1 MAPES
6 VSFRIT
12 RSAEDLAQTVSALSQ
27 RLVRLEQRLAALELQ
42 AQAVERAD
50 PRELDSL
57 DAVERLL
64 HDCRS
69 LLEATEPE
77 VGGDGASGHL
87 SPGEPS
93 VDGGQSQTPYHQAA

>member
-27 RLVRLEQRLAALELQ
+27 RLVRLEQRLAALEMH
-42 AQAVERAD
+42 AQAGDQAD

-69 LLEATEPE
+69 LLEDTEP
-77 VGGDGASGHL
+77 DLAAAGAPGVI
-87 SPGEPS
+87 SPVEPS
-93 VDGGQSQTPYHQAA
+93 ADGNQSTNPYHQAA